1 MIAYDF
7 SSESQRVR
15 MNYYNLLSPAGRAH
29 LALLLQKEKDILESF
44 ILSYETSQL
53 RRLEAKAKKEE
64 LTDDEKKLLKKGKKS
79 FKGVLATGG
88 LIENESSLKV
98 VNEYLDCLDII
109 EDDLKVLESFA
120 GLEGQQNS
128 EVVLGKQM
136 SYWNLHPNQFSVSVY
151 ESLFDSPEYTKQ
163 ELYKLFN
170 MKVGSIAV
178 SQPAK
183 VFGNKK
189 EVEQLLNNYVGSET
203 EKASVT
209 DKLLNLYVVGDVAT
223 VEYKNTIVRLINL
236 LIEKDAEFDYLVYKD
251 LKPHLP
257 QYHNKKT
264 KYFIYM
270 LAQYNHTESVAV
282 SSRIDFTTLQAFYRK
297 ADELCSS

>member
-44 ILSYETSQL
+44 VLSYETSQL
-53 RRLEAKAKKEE
+53 RRLEAKGKKEE
-64 LTDDEKKLLKKGKKS
+64 LTSDEKKLLKNGKKS
-79 FKGVLATGG
+79 FKGVLASGG
-88 LIENESSLKV
+88 LIENESSLKA

-151 ESLFDSPEYTKQ
+151 DTLFDSPEYTKQ

-170 MKVGSIAV
+170 MKIGAISV
-178 SQPAK
+178 SKPVK
-183 VFGNKK
+183 VFSKRK
-189 EVEQLLNNYVGSET
+189 EVEQLLNNYVGTDT
-203 EKASVT
+203 EKVSMV
-209 DKLLNLYVVGDVAT
+209 DKLLNLYVVGDITPA
-223 VEYKNTIVRLINL
+223 EYKNSVVRLINL
-236 LIEKDAEFDYLVYKD
+236 LIEKDSEFDYSVYKD
-251 LKPHLP
+251 LKSHLP

-282 SSRIDFTTLQAFYRK
+282 SSRIEFTTLQAFYRK